1 MKRKSTTSQ
10 FINKLQKLRQD
21 ICQEPFTF
29 TGEVPHLCTN
39 IKNQQQDVL
48 NKKTSE
54 CQSQSSSMN
63 NLLLSG
69 FRFSELTPEIILSE
83 GNNSTTTITTTRQY
97 DNKNDDLEYIQ
108 VHKSSDFIIN
118 KEKVKELPQT
128 SYHKALLYNM
138 KEIMKQDVVFVYD
151 NDILQQQ
158 EVCGCGDLVTR
169 RIFDS

>member
-63 NLLLSG
+63 NVLLSG

-83 GNNSTTTITTTRQY
+83 GNNSITTTTRRQY

-118 KEKVKELPQT
+118 EEKVKELPQT

-169 RIFDS
+169 RICDS